1 MYVMLRS
8 GTRVLIRHIR
18 PEDKAALAAGHS
30 HLSPESQRLR
40 FLAPKPRLTSTDLR
54 YLTEVDG
61 HNHVALVAALADEPD
76 AIVAVGR
83 FVRLAEDPVAAE
95 FAIVV
100 ADELQGAGL
109 GTELAQRLS
118 AEARLRGIRRFTAT
132 ILSEN
137 IAVRRLLDHIS
148 DGLGDQAAGG
158 FGGVQELVA
167 ELAA

>member
-1 MYVMLRS
+1 MIVTLRN

-18 PEDKAALAAGHS
+18 PADKAALAESHS
-30 HLSPESQRLR
+30 KLSDETRRLR
-40 FLAPKPRLTSTDLR
+40 YLVPKPRLTSTELR
-54 YLTEVDG
+54 YFTEVDG
-61 HNHVALVAALADEPD
+61 RDHVALVATLVDDPG

-83 FVRLAEDPVAAE
+83 FVRLADDPLTAE

-109 GTELAQRLS
+109 GTELAQRL
-118 AEARLRGIRRFTAT
+118 AGEARLRGVRRFSAT

-137 IAVRRLLDHIS
+137 VAVRRLLEHIS
-148 DGLGDQAAGG
+148 HGLAGG
-158 FGGVQELVA
+158 HVGAVQELVA